1 VSLIEKA
8 LLKVQSGDLVKG
20 QSRNDSV
27 TVGTGNESIP
37 SKGGENKETDLPVE
51 LSLDALPIVKIDKEK
66 LKALGILAQGD
77 QERVATRQF
86 REIKRSLLG
95 KLNELESE
103 QHQSLQKVVML
114 TSALPGD
121 GKTFTTLNLALNLA
135 LEKDITVI
143 LVDGDVA
150 KPHISTLLNCT
161 DSRGLLDFVSDASVA
176 LKDIIY
182 KTNVPRLYFI
192 PAGEKTEQANELMS
206 GSRMK
211 EVLSQLA
218 SIQKNCLIVFDTSPV
233 LLTSESKVMLS
244 YSDFVILM
252 IKAGMTPKIAVVDS
266 MKILNEMSVKF
277 GVVLN
282 DVKTNVFTSYGY
294 GYGYGYGSNR
304 SQGSGG

>member
-8 LLKVQSGDLVKG
+8 LLKVQSGDLVKV
-20 QSRNDSV
+20 QSRNDIV
-27 TVGTGNESIP
+27 TVRTGNESIA
-37 SKGGENKETDLPVE
+37 SKEVENKATDSPVK
-51 LSLDALPIVKIDKEK
+51 LSLDALPMVEIDKEK
-66 LKALGILAQGD
+66 LKALGMLAQGD
-77 QERVATRQF
+77 QERVATRQL

-95 KLNELESE
+95 KLNQLESE

-143 LVDGDVA
+143 LVDGDVV

-161 DSRGLLDFVSDASVA
+161 DSRGLLDFVSDASVG

-218 SIQKNCLIVFDTSPV
+218 AIQKNCLIVFDTSPV

-252 IKAGMTPKIAVVDS
+252 IKAGITPKIAVVDS

-294 GYGYGYGSNR
+294 GYVYGYGSNG
-304 SQGSGG
+304 SQGSGD